1 MPIIQSYP
9 WVTSVDNPRTVR
21 EDYQRV
27 MELQTAS
34 IQQALSVSGFVE
46 LYSRKE
52 EVKELQDQVDHLTNL
67 VETLY
72 TRLEKVGILKSEV

>member
-9 WVTSVDNPRTVR
+9 WVTSVDNPHTVR